1 MPNDLQ
7 VTISGQPV
15 AVTVSGNNVPTA
27 QLSVPAAPSATVSGV
42 GGASVLADLNDV
54 QIDAASPGDVLR
66 YANSKWRNYPETDL
80 LDAGNF

>member
-42 GGASVLADLNDV
+42 GGANVLADLNDV

-66 YANSKWRNYPETDL
+66 FSNQRWRNYPQNQLTDG
-80 LDAGNF
+80 GNF